1 MDTKNPQIT
10 SGTEEAANARLLL
23 RLIEDQLGKGQYN
36 NALAWTLDL
45 AKELQRLHAE
55 QVRLNMRPKRV
66 R

>member
-1 MDTKNPQIT
+1 MDTTNPQNTTDAEKAILYL
-10 SGTEEAANARLLL
+10 AAVRNSL
-23 RLIEDQLGKGQYN
+23 DKGHYN
-36 NALAWTLDL
+36 NALAWALDL